1 MMINALKSRSI
12 FFALLAVL
20 ALQPLTVTA
29 QQTSRPAETGFSF
42 DVYGDS
48 RSMMYLPYKADQ
60 EAEARELMVDMFE
73 LVLPEKV
80 AAAAVKKSVK
90 LTYDPS
96 TNELVQMVMPF
107 ITSSQVTTL
116 TFEKGLVTEA
126 SVEDVKLMPGVR
138 HAIFRLYGGDWVT
151 REMVKDVK
159 NGQADFLLSTGDLI
173 WSAKQSDK
181 PSDSP
186 LSLVTI
192 LSGCEINN
200 FAGQSAKSVC
210 YNLVAMFD
218 LFRLWLGAV
227 LRGFRTR
234 RSLMLENIALRQQL
248 AVFKR
253 QQPRPRLGA
262 IDKLFW
268 VVARRF
274 WAHWKKALL
283 IVLPDTVARWHRS
296 GFKLYWAMLCKVRK
310 PVGGGRRISEQIREL
325 IFQMVADN
333 PSWGAPRI
341 HGELLML
348 GFDVSETTI
357 SRWMKR

>member
-116 TFEKGLVTEA
+116 TFEKGWVTEA
-126 SVEDVKLMPGVR
+126 SVEDV
-138 HAIFRLYGGDWVT
+138 
-151 REMVKDVK
+151 
-159 NGQADFLLSTGDLI
+159 
-173 WSAKQSDK
+173 
-181 PSDSP
+181 
-186 LSLVTI
+186 
-192 LSGCEINN
+192 
-200 FAGQSAKSVC
+200 
-210 YNLVAMFD
+210 
-218 LFRLWLGAV
+218 
-227 LRGFRTR
+227 
-234 RSLMLENIALRQQL
+234 
-248 AVFKR
+248 
-253 QQPRPRLGA
+253 
-262 IDKLFW
+262 
-268 VVARRF
+268 
-274 WAHWKKALL
+274 
-283 IVLPDTVARWHRS
+283 
-296 GFKLYWAMLCKVRK
+296 
-310 PVGGGRRISEQIREL
+310 
-325 IFQMVADN
+325 
-333 PSWGAPRI
+333 
-341 HGELLML
+341 
-348 GFDVSETTI
+348 
-357 SRWMKR
+357 

>member
-1 MMINALKSRSI
+1 MQTSLSPSVSRAFLGCQIEKAVDELNLTKKIISCHPSTLPLPDHVDCFIALNRSPSRLEFSE
-12 FFALLAVL
+12 ALL
-20 ALQPLTVTA
+20 
-29 QQTSRPAETGFSF
+29 
-42 DVYGDS
+42 
-48 RSMMYLPYKADQ
+48 
-60 EAEARELMVDMFE
+60 
-73 LVLPEKV
+73 
-80 AAAAVKKSVK
+80 
-90 LTYDPS
+90 
-96 TNELVQMVMPF
+96 
-107 ITSSQVTTL
+107 
-116 TFEKGLVTEA
+116 
-126 SVEDVKLMPGVR
+126 GV
-138 HAIFRLYGGDWVT
+138 
-151 REMVKDVK
+151 
-159 NGQADFLLSTGDLI
+159 
-173 WSAKQSDK
+173 
-181 PSDSP
+181 

-227 LRGFRTR
+227 LRLFRTR
-234 RSLMLENIALRQQL
+234 RSLMLENLALRQQL

-268 VVARRF
+268 VVARRL

-283 IVLPDTVARWHRS
+283 IVLPDTVARWHRA
-296 GFKLYWAMLCKVRK
+296 GFKLYWAMLCKVRN
-310 PVGGGRRISEQIREL
+310 PVGGGRRISQQIRAL

-357 SRWMKR
+357 SRWVRRAPRPPDLSKRWLTFLRNHREAIAAMDFFTVPTLTFGVLYCFFVIGMGSQPIRTAFRSPWQNGIAERWVGSVRRDLL